1 MHNITLES
9 KIKQCNSIYTSSI
22 DNEAVMLNIE
32 LGKYFGMNSIATDIW
47 NKLKNIITVETLI
60 NELSCEYAVSP
71 TECQTDIMPFLE
83 KLIDNGLIE
92 IENSSIYENID

>member
-1 MHNITLES
+1 MQDITLQS

-22 DNEAVMLNIE
+22 DNEAVMLNID

-47 NKLKNIITVETLI
+47 NKLKNTITIETLI
-60 NELSCEYAVSP
+60 NELSSEYAVSP
-71 TECQTDIMPFLE
+71 DQCQTDILPFLE

-92 IENSSIYENID
+92 IENSSVYENV